1 MQFRYPLIERYYV
14 SCIYLYHNEGR
25 GNNNGKCQ
33 STTIVFEAVILQVI
47 VLEIS
52 RHIRGIIFYI
62 AYFDLYKNNTL
73 PYI

>member
-1 MQFRYPLIERYYV
+1 MQFKYPLIERYYV

-25 GNNNGKCQ
+25 GNSNGKCQ
-33 STTIVFEAVILQVI
+33 STTIVFEALILQVI

-52 RHIRGIIFYI
+52 RHIRGIIFDI